1 MGIRSRVEIDML
13 FWLRPSFF
21 SLPLSLSFFPT
32 PRCLFSTPSLCFSL
46 PSSLSALVSITPI
59 RSTITLRF
67 QWQRFISIF
76 LEFPAGCQMFSY
88 WIVRMFFPAGFFFHS
103 RKQLRSI
110 LSARKFASTAPL
122 IALRDPAQT
131 MPLLFHDR
139 QIVRLAEKVRN
150 CALQRRE
157 IASTS
162 RMLRTLSRSMWNR
175 WRAIGLVAHSS
186 DHLETSLFH
195 RCFLHLIYTENIRCA
210 MRCRCFPL
218 VADVFLC
225 KYCCA
230 SWGSIFSL
238 LFLK

>member
-13 FWLRPSFF
+13 FWLRPCFF
-21 SLPLSLSFFPT
+21 SLPRSFSPA
-32 PRCLFSTPSLCFSL
+32 PRCLFSTPSLRFSL
-46 PSSLSALVSITPI
+46 ASSLSVLVSITPI

-76 LEFPAGCQMFSY
+76 LEFPARCQMFSY
-88 WIVRMFFPAGFFFHS
+88 WIVRTFFPLAPFFTRGSSFA
-103 RKQLRSI
+103 RF
-110 LSARKFASTAPL
+110 LSLRKFVSTAPL

-131 MPLLFHDR
+131 MPLFHGR

-157 IASTS
+157 IASMS
-162 RMLRTLSRSMWNR
+162 RMLLLSRSMWNR
-175 WRAIGLVAHSS
+175 WRAIDLIAHSS
-186 DHLETSLFH
+186 DHLESSFLH

>member
-13 FWLRPSFF
+13 FWLRPCFF
-21 SLPLSLSFFPT
+21 SLSFSLSLRLPAVYF
-32 PRCLFSTPSLCFSL
+32 RLRFSL
-46 PSSLSALVSITPI
+46 ASSLSVLVSITPI

-76 LEFPAGCQMFSY
+76 LEFPARCQMFSY
-88 WIVRMFFPAGFFFHS
+88 WIVRTFFPLAPFFTRGS
-103 RKQLRSI
+103 S
-110 LSARKFASTAPL
+110 SARFLSPRKFVSTAPL

-131 MPLLFHDR
+131 MPLFHGR

-175 WRAIGLVAHSS
+175 WRAIGLIAHSS
-186 DHLETSLFH
+186 DHLESSLLH